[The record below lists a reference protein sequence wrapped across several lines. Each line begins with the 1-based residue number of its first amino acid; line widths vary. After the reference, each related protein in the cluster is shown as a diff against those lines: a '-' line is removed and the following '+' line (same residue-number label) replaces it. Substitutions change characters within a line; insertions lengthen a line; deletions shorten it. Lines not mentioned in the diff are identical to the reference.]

1 VKPLIKWSGGKSKE
15 LPIVHKYKPEEFNTY
30 YEPFIGGGAVWLN
43 LNHSNNVVSDNFT
56 ELVEFYNI
64 IKEYKQEAI
73 DYINKIALEYNSI
86 DKDNLTKDEFGKVG
100 KKYYYHYRN
109 NEFTEPLD
117 KALKFYILRQLSFSG
132 MLRFSKEGKY
142 NIPFGW
148 YKNIKVLDY
157 NDELFNLLDNTDI
170 ICGDW
175 KSGLTDVTK
184 DDFVFFDPPYTRKFQ
199 NYSPYGVFG
208 EKEHIELSEWF
219 KSSPSKN
226 MLILNKDEF
235 THSLYKDYIVD
246 EYDYKYSIQY
256 RDRMKKEDSN
266 SIHFVALNYEK
277 PIRDIDKFFEKKT

>member
-1 VKPLIKWSGGKSKE
+1 MKPIIKWSGGKSKE
-15 LPIVHKYKPEEFNTY
+15 LPIVHKYNPKEFNTY

-43 LNHSNNVVSDNFT
+43 LNHSKNVVSDNFA
-56 ELVEFYNI
+56 ELIEFYNI

-86 DKDNLTKDEFGKVG
+86 DKDNLTKDEFNEVG
-100 KKYYYHYRN
+100 NKYYYHYRN

-132 MLRFSKEGKY
+132 MLRFNAKGEF

-148 YKNIKVLDY
+148 YKNVKVLDY

-170 ICGDW
+170 KLGDW
-175 KSGLTDVTK
+175 KSGLTDVTEN
-184 DDFVFFDPPYTRKFQ
+184 DFVFFDPPYTRKFQ
-199 NYSPYGVFG
+199 SYSPYGVFG

-246 EYDYKYSIQY
+246 EYDYRYSIQY

-266 SIHFVALNYEK
+266 SIHFVAINYPK
-277 PIRDIDKFFEKKT
+277 PADDIDKFIKKV